1 MEDIPKLTKT
11 IWNGIAF
18 LDEEN
23 KDLTDNDP
31 AKIKPAIQQ
40 EKWFFCVFEWL
51 LISQGIFFW

>member
-40 EKWFFCVFEWL
+40 EKWFFCVFE
-51 LISQGIFFW
+51 